1 MLTARP
7 PIQKTR
13 SSCYPLACSGT
24 RGWWFGAAQQ
34 LQASDTDAQFVIV
47 GDTDPE
53 NPASV
58 PRRQIREWD
67 EASIIDWWGYQEANA
82 MPETLQRA
90 DIVCLPSYYREGV
103 PKVLIE
109 AASTGRPIVTTD
121 VPGCREIV
129 SDGENGFLVPARDA
143 EALADRIAT
152 LTADPSLRATMGQR
166 RRDRGA
172 LHLRAGR
179 PHHRR
184 RLQPS
189 SQAGRSVEFSSE
201 TNLPSAMHI
210 CVTGGAGFIGGH
222 LCRRLPA
229 DGHRVTAIDNFD
241 PFYPRA
247 IKEEGID
254 DLPAHSF
261 TLIET
266 DICNTDTL
274 LQALH
279 GRSVDAIVH
288 LAAKAGVRPSIEA
301 PEAYERTNV
310 GGTQSM
316 LTVAQ
321 ELDIDTF
328 IYGSSSSVY
337 GNNDTVPFAEDDP
350 VRHPISPYAA
360 TKRSGELL
368 AHTFHHL
375 YEITTHCLR
384 FFTVYGPRQRPDLA
398 IHKFARQLLTDQP
411 ITMYGDGTSSR
422 DYTYVEDI
430 VDGVAKSLRRA
441 TSRDDPE
448 YEIINLGGSETTQ
461 LKDLISGI
469 ASAMGIPPEVKQLP
483 EQPGDVERTCADI
496 LKAGTL
502 LGWEPVTPI
511 EEGLQRFAEW
521 VTTYYADR
529 PVLDV

>member
-1 MLTARP
+1 
-7 PIQKTR
+7 
-13 SSCYPLACSGT
+13 
-24 RGWWFGAAQQ
+24 
-34 LQASDTDAQFVIV
+34 
-47 GDTDPE
+47 
-53 NPASV
+53 
-58 PRRQIREWD
+58 
-67 EASIIDWWGYQEANA
+67 
-82 MPETLQRA
+82 
-90 DIVCLPSYYREGV
+90 
-103 PKVLIE
+103 
-109 AASTGRPIVTTD
+109 
-121 VPGCREIV
+121 
-129 SDGENGFLVPARDA
+129 
-143 EALADRIAT
+143 
-152 LTADPSLRATMGQR
+152 
-166 RRDRGA
+166 
-172 LHLRAGR
+172 
-179 PHHRR
+179 
-184 RLQPS
+184 
-189 SQAGRSVEFSSE
+189 
-201 TNLPSAMHI
+201 MHI
-210 CVTGGAGFIGGH
+210 LVTGGAGFIGGH
-222 LCRRLPA
+222 LCRRLLN
-229 DGHRVTAIDNFD
+229 DGRRVTAIDNFD

-247 IKEEGID
+247 IKEEGIED
-254 DLPAHSF
+254 FPAHSF

-321 ELDIDTF
+321 ELDIDAF

-368 AHTFHHL
+368 AHTFYHL
-375 YEITTHCLR
+375 HDIITHCLR

-422 DYTYVEDI
+422 DYTYVEDV
-430 VDGVAKSLRRA
+430 VDGVVKSLRRA
-441 TSRDDPE
+441 TSRDEPE
-448 YEIINLGGSETTQ
+448 YEIINLGGSKTTE
-461 LKDLISGI
+461 LRDLISGI
-469 ASAMGIPPEVKQLP
+469 AGAMGISPEIEQLP

-496 LKAGTL
+496 SKAGTL
-502 LGWEPVTPI
+502 LGWKPETPI
-511 EEGLQRFAEW
+511 EEGLQRFSEW